1 MIKKSFLH
9 TKAMYPDMQVTLKA
23 TEQKIG
29 WIRKRNINLL
39 KGLNLYNILI
49 LARLE
54 AYMPVCFFS
63 TMVGLGIADNSH
75 RLMSLLIIGL
85 ANTFAMAATCAF
97 NDAEDAP
104 EDMLARST
112 RNIIALGDASKSTG
126 YVIAATAAII
136 SLSLSIIAGINVFL
150 IILTFIAIAFL
161 YSWRPV
167 RMKAMPFLDL
177 STHAIM
183 GGLMFLSS
191 AWSSGIL
198 WEGHVFS
205 VCLIF
210 SSGITLALLAHQLYD
225 YENDIVNK
233 ITTTV
238 VVLGRRKTYW
248 IKGLIYFLIVC
259 LLAKENLSGF
269 FSFKLILS
277 FCVVAGSMILIA
289 IILYPKQAFYVSKR
303 MIPWAVN
310 AGAGTAI
317 LMWYIRN

>member
-1 MIKKSFLH
+1 
-9 TKAMYPDMQVTLKA
+9 MYPDMQATLKA
-23 TEQKIG
+23 TQLKID
-29 WIRKRNINLL
+29 WILKHTIHLP
-39 KGLNLYNILI
+39 KGLNPHNILI

-63 TMVGLGIADNSH
+63 TMVGLNIAGSSH
-75 RLMSLLIIGL
+75 NLTSLLIIGL
-85 ANTFAMAATCAF
+85 ANMFAMAATCAF

-104 EDMLARST
+104 EDMLASST
-112 RNIIALGDASKSTG
+112 RNIIALGKASKSTG
-126 YVIAATAAII
+126 YIVAVGSGII

-150 IILTFIAIAFL
+150 IILAFITIAFL

-167 RMKAMPFLDL
+167 RMKAMPFWDI
-177 STHAIM
+177 STHFIM

-198 WEGHVFS
+198 WEGHVLS

-210 SSGITLALLAHQLYD
+210 SSGIALALLAHQLYD
-225 YENDIVNK
+225 YEDDIAAK

-248 IKGLIYFLIVC
+248 IKGFIYFLMVC
-259 LLAKENLSGF
+259 LLAKENLSGIF
-269 FSFKLILS
+269 PLKLILS
-277 FCVVAGSMILIA
+277 FCVVASSIILITMM
-289 IILYPKQAFYVSKR
+289 LYPKHAFYVSKR

-310 AGAGTAI
+310 AGAIAAI